1 MNAMDDLR
9 QNIRD
14 NLNQALPR
22 TGRAEGIFRLIFK
35 IVVTI
40 FGNFTKFFFV
50 FRNICETKVYHT
62 KNGLECKLR

>member
-22 TGRAEGIFRLIFK
+22 TGRAEGIL
-35 IVVTI
+35 
-40 FGNFTKFFFV
+40 
-50 FRNICETKVYHT
+50 
-62 KNGLECKLR
+62 

>member
-22 TGRAEGIFRLIFK
+22 TGRAEGIFRLKFK

-40 FGNFTKFFFV
+40 FGNTKFFFV
-50 FRNICETKVYHT
+50 CF
-62 KNGLECKLR
+62 